1 MSDQS
6 STNKATDRLGRIARG
21 SGRVARGAGL
31 LGRIAKEVE
40 VLETQTFTVT
50 ISSDKFKKLK
60 WLANHQNI
68 SSTSAL
74 EKAIETEYYMKQQ
87 TSQGKRVLVQSSN
100 KSIQE
105 IVF

>member
-1 MSDQS
+1 MGDQPLS
-6 STNKATDRLGRIARG
+6 RSAQRIADRAAQAINRLKRRESASKTVSDRL
-21 SGRVARGAGL
+21 
-31 LGRIAKEVE
+31 
-40 VLETQTFTVT
+40 VLENQTFTVT
-50 ISSDKFKKLK
+50 ISIDKFKKLK
-60 WLANHQNI
+60 WLADHQNI
-68 SSTSAL
+68 SATSAL